1 MILADTSVWI
11 DHLRSGDAQLQ
22 AELMRDAI
30 LMHPLIAGEL
40 ALGSL
45 RNRAV
50 VLREIDRLPSAKPAQ
65 NEEVRQLI
73 ERQALFGRGIGVVD
87 AHLLASVLLT
97 PHTLLWTRDRRLRT
111 VAESMNVHVRFA

>member
-1 MILADTSVWI
+1 MILADSSVWI

-45 RNRAV
+45 RNRTSI
-50 VLREIDRLPSAKPAQ
+50 LREIDSLPSAKLAR
-65 NEEVRQLI
+65 NEEVRLLI
-73 ERQALFGRGIGVVD
+73 EQRALFSRGAGFVD

-97 PHTLLWTRDRRLRT
+97 PHTLLWTRDRRLR
-111 VAESMNVHVRFA
+111 ALAHSLGVHAQFD